1 MRELHLYSEDKNL
14 LSIRPSFPGLTS
26 SFKTAREH
34 HGYAVVAS
42 EKTISR
48 PQGIYVWELVF
59 YHNGDIVG
67 NVSGIKGEL
76 VDDTISQKLSEL

>member
-1 MRELHLYSEDKNL
+1 MRELLLYSEDKKL
-14 LSIRPSFPGLTS
+14 LSTSPSFPGLTS

-48 PQGIYVWELVF
+48 SQGIYLWELVF